1 MSDIVWHDKFSV
13 GVEAFDRDHLVLLD
27 LINRLHDAYAADKGP
42 KILEQAFADNIHTAR
57 GQAVHHLVD
66 TPGYEMKRYGYP
78 ELEEHRAAHQ
88 EMKRDITALQARFAQ
103 TGDEALCLELLGYLS
118 IWWHFHILEMD
129 KAYADFFRSKNVG

>member
-42 KILEQAFADNIHTAR
+42 KILEQAFADLMAYTQSHFA
-57 GQAVHHLVD
+57 GEEAL
-66 TPGYEMKRYGYP
+66 MKRYGYP